1 MFNIESIIMCI
12 VFRMSNSNS
21 IDQVWEAP
29 NSILPFEMFAGDQE
43 IHMPEWKT
51 VSELITWAN
60 ERGMEVE
67 PDEEGCLTIHTNL
80 VYDENENLIPFE
92 MMAE

>member
-1 MFNIESIIMCI
+1 ME
-12 VFRMSNSNS
+12 V
-21 IDQVWEAP
+21 Q
-29 NSILPFEMFAGDQE
+29 
-43 IHMPEWKT
+43 WKT

-80 VYDENENLIPFE
+80 VYDENETLVPFE